1 LSDSRPPA
9 SPSRGQTRGQSRGQ
23 TRGLWIAI
31 VVILVPAIVIPLWV
45 PLYDKVDP
53 RLNGWPFFFWFQMAM
68 ILFATACTVV
78 AFTLSRI
85 ADRKDREARGASAGQ
100 GRVGE

>member
-1 LSDSRPPA
+1 MSDSRTPA
-9 SPSRGQTRGQSRGQ
+9 SPSRGRS
-23 TRGLWIAI
+23 RGLWIAI
-31 VVILVPAIVIPLWV
+31 VVTLVPAIVIPLWV

-85 ADRKDREARGASAGQ
+85 ADRKDREARDRARDPQ
-100 GRVGE
+100 QPEDPR

>member
-1 LSDSRPPA
+1 
-9 SPSRGQTRGQSRGQ
+9 
-23 TRGLWIAI
+23 
-31 VVILVPAIVIPLWV
+31 VILAPAIIIPLWV

-78 AFTLSRI
+78 AFVISRV
-85 ADRKDREARGASAGQ
+85 ADRKDREARGQTG
-100 GRVGE
+100 GVR